1 MSRDQIYETL
11 LSRLGKIKPAALRAN
26 VVRAHRASCPVCG
39 SGNGLSVALTD
50 SGVIL
55 AKCFSEDCAAVSVL
69 AAVGMDAA
77 ALFPPRGV
85 EHFARGN
92 GGPACWAGAAGAAAA
107 LEDAAIDLATGGG
120 SVFLVMEKASAFKR
134 LARAAMRADA
144 SRAKGAA

>member
-1 MSRDQIYETL
+1 MSQNPNYETL
-11 LSRLGKIKPAALRAN
+11 VSRLEKIKPAPLRAN
-26 VVRAHRASCPVCG
+26 IVRAHRASCPACG

-55 AKCFSEDCAAVSVL
+55 THCFAEDCAPPSVA

-77 ALFPPRGV
+77 ALFPARGAG
-85 EHFARGN
+85 HFARGN
-92 GGPACWAGAAGAAAA
+92 GGPASWAGAAGAAAA

-120 SVFLVMEKASAFKR
+120 SVFAVMEKAAAFKR